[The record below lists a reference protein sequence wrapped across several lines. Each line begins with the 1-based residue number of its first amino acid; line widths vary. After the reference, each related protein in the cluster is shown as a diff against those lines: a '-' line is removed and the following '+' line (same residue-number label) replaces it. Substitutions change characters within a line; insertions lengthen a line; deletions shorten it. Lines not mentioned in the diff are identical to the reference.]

1 MKFAYIRVS
10 TADQNLARQM
20 EGLPTVDRIFEEKIS
35 GKNTDRPQLQALLG
49 TLRPGDEV
57 FVHDMT
63 RLGRSMIDLVSLT
76 SQIVDTGC
84 TLHFVKERMTFD
96 GTNKDDPFL
105 TLQRNLMA
113 AYAEFERGINKQ
125 RQREGIAIAK
135 KEGVY
140 KGGTK
145 KLSDADAEKL
155 RKDWQD
161 GLSVKLLMEKY
172 NIRRASVY
180 NYTQG
185 CRPPQ
190 DMKRRAI
197 TAPASVEGL
206 AAE

>member
-10 TADQNLARQM
+10 TAEQNTARQL

-35 GKNTDRPQLQALLG
+35 GKNADRPQLQAMLG
-49 TLRPGDEV
+49 TLRAGDEV

-63 RLGRSMIDLVSLT
+63 RLGRSMIDLVNLT
-76 SQIVDTGC
+76 EQIVEAGC
-84 TLHFVKERMTFD
+84 SVHFVKERMTFD

-105 TLQRNLMA
+105 KLQRNLLA
-113 AYAEFERGINKQ
+113 SFAEFERGINKQ

-135 KEGVY
+135 QQGVY

-155 RKDWQD
+155 RKDWID
-161 GLSVKLLMEKY
+161 GLSVKLLMAKY
-172 NIRRASVY
+172 NIKRASVY
-180 NYTQG
+180 NYTKG
-185 CRPPQ
+185 CRPPEQ
-190 DMKRRAI
+190 LRGRA
-197 TAPASVEGL
+197 ANRPALIEGM